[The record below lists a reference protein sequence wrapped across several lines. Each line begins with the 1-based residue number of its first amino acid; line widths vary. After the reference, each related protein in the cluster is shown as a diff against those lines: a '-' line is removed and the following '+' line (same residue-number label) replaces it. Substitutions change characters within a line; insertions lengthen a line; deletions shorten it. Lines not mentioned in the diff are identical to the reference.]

1 MSGGQRQRICLAR
14 CLYSTAP
21 IVILDSPFSALDNKI
36 VSNILEDAIR
46 NILLRKKRTVILT
59 TDDPSLLSYAQVR
72 HPSSLL
78 RSLITS
84 QHVIVLDNGRVTA
97 QGTPKDVEKEF
108 PQNQN
113 RSLGQKIKTA
123 NERWRLLKTITRCGM
138 VVKNSIENRKKQQQ
152 LFPTKQSVQ
161 DVYLPRIN
169 SRKLLK
175 KLSR

>member
-1 MSGGQRQRICLAR
+1 M
-14 CLYSTAP
+14 
-21 IVILDSPFSALDNKI
+21 
-36 VSNILEDAIR
+36 
-46 NILLRKKRTVILT
+46 
-59 TDDPSLLSYAQVR
+59 
-72 HPSSLL
+72 
-78 RSLITS
+78 
-84 QHVIVLDNGRVTA
+84 IVLDNGRVTA

>member
-108 PQNQN
+108 PQTQN